1 MAKRSNWG
9 ILVFIPAVLL
19 LGAGYWFFGFSNAD
33 YNAAA
38 LGRIFLYI
46 GLISGFVVPLLAHFS
61 YPRVHNLKVFLAG
74 YLTGVAALGFFL
86 LNRPYAIFPPIS
98 GNLIPGIYL
107 FIIAGLFL
115 SILLPTFLKYRQT
128 RMLTIILLGVELVV
142 MGILRFGAL
151 SIFELNAIRSF
162 GMFQWV
168 ALIPAT
174 LTITILVLSFLA
186 LKMKFHLGGVLG
198 GTMLLFCGGWYGDS
212 LMHFFSRWRPALPG
226 SRFDLLDPY
235 IFAVA
240 TVFLGIGILL
250 HWIVRMEHRASYDP
264 LLRIYNRDYCEKI
277 LSEQVGMRTSPPFG
291 IAIVDIDNF
300 KKVNDTYGHKVGDEV
315 LIRVA
320 RILSTELVPEGVICR
335 YGGDEFVVFFP
346 RKNSKRVKVIME
358 KARKKVKGAIV
369 RSGNRKVKVS
379 LSIGVSHR
387 EHTSKHLREV
397 LKAADKA
404 LYRAKKQGRDQVR
417 YSTG

>member
-1 MAKRSNWG
+1 MVKRSSWG
-9 ILVFIPAVLL
+9 ILVFIPAVVL
-19 LGAGYWFFGFSNAD
+19 LGTGYWFFVFSEPKFNTAS
-33 YNAAA
+33 
-38 LGRIFLYI
+38 LGRIFFYI
-46 GLISGFVVPLLAHFS
+46 GVISGFVVPLLAHFS
-61 YPRVHNLKVFLAG
+61 YPRIHNLKVFLAG

-86 LNRPYAIFPPIS
+86 LNKSYALFPPTPA
-98 GNLIPGIYL
+98 NFTPGVYL
-107 FIIAGLFL
+107 FIVGGVFL

-128 RMLTIILLGVELVV
+128 RLLTIIMLVVELAV
-142 MGILRFGAL
+142 MFVLRFVVL
-151 SIFELNAIRSF
+151 RFIELTSIRQFDI
-162 GMFQWV
+162 FQWV

-174 LTITILVLSFLA
+174 LTITILVLSVLA
-186 LKMKFHLGGVLG
+186 LRLTFHLGGVLG
-198 GTMLLFCGGWYGDS
+198 GTLLLFCGGWYLGS
-212 LMHFFSRWRPALPG
+212 LKPQSSL
-226 SRFDLLDPY
+226 FDIY
-235 IFAVA
+235 IFAI
-240 TVFLGIGILL
+240 TPVFLGLGILI

-346 RKNSKRVKVIME
+346 RKNSKKVKAIME
-358 KARKKVKGAIV
+358 KARKKVKGAVIQ
-369 RSGNRKVKVS
+369 SGNRSIRVS

-387 EHTSKHLREV
+387 VQSGQRLGEV